1 MKSRLTAIAFAAAAF
16 GFAASAEAAIVTF
29 NPKSNPAV
37 LETEYQGVVAP
48 GGVLLAN
55 YIDFGVDFTYGGN
68 EGYFNDSLPGFDPYY
83 AFGGAGFNLDTHDP
97 YEFVDGRIVV
107 QGTTDIGQ
115 TSFLSLF
122 AGFAFTNT
130 LTLQAWNFKGELV
143 GTAQNDCGAGQC
155 RSYITLNAPGISYF
169 RLSSTGQDTYG
180 IPEIQLETPTAAPA
194 NFVPEPST
202 WAIMIMGFGAMGA
215 ALRQRRRQLVRVR
228 A

>member
-1 MKSRLTAIAFAAAAF
+1 MSFQSVLYTFFRALARLTQALPRRVGLAIGVAFATAVF
-16 GFAASAEAAIVTF
+16 GLYRLTPVR
-29 NPKSNPAV
+29 
-37 LETEYQGVVAP
+37 
-48 GGVLLAN
+48 
-55 YIDFGVDFTYGGN
+55 
-68 EGYFNDSLPGFDPYY
+68 GF
-83 AFGGAGFNLDTHDP
+83 
-97 YEFVDGRIVV
+97 V

-180 IPEIQLETPTAAPA
+180 IPEIQLETPTAPRNSRKSRSNASWLA
-194 NFVPEPST
+194 GCTST
-202 WAIMIMGFGAMGA
+202 WSGTPLSATA
-215 ALRQRRRQLVRVR
+215 APSSSQLPK
-228 A
+228 